1 MKPIRTLFVL
11 LMLFLLTVTACA
23 APSPVASSPAP
34 AAPTQ
39 APAINEPAA
48 SAEPADSSAAGRPS
62 FGTFTAPGLDGEEY
76 TQELFAN
83 ADLTMVNIWGTFC
96 GPCIEEM
103 PYLGELSAE
112 YADKGF
118 QIVGVVVDAVSRL
131 GGYDKGIVSAAED
144 IVAQTGAAY
153 THLLPSPDLI
163 NIKLN
168 QVQYIPETV
177 FVDKNGGIVGEPI
190 VGGKTKEDWKGTID
204 AYLALVQ

>member
-1 MKPIRTLFVL
+1 MKPIRALFALLLLPVL
-11 LMLFLLTVTACA
+11 LVSSCTA
-23 APSPVASSPAP
+23 PAP
-34 AAPTQ
+34 AAPT
-39 APAINEPAA
+39 PAA
-48 SAEPADSSAAGRPS
+48 ESSEAARPS
-62 FGTFTAPGLDGEEY
+62 FGSFTAPGIEEKDY

-112 YADKGF
+112 YKDKGF
-118 QIVGVVVDAVSRL
+118 QIVGIVVDAASRL
-131 GGYDKGIVSAAED
+131 GGYDKNVVSAAWD
-144 IVAQTGAAY
+144 IIEQTGADY
-153 THLLPSPDLI
+153 IHLLPSEDLI

-190 VGGKTKEDWKGTID
+190 VGGKSKEDWKQTID
-204 AYLALVQ
+204 TYLALVQ